1 MSLLLQF
8 YIPFACHAKMM
19 STILIPCY
27 ELLSAVD
34 VSVNEQ
40 RPLTINYQSA
50 AMVIEKLG
58 IQAFCLEQVGQTKR
72 AMTALRVL
80 ELQNLKQATVGG
92 VTLTHN
98 DPAPMKNLSLLCFR
112 VGSLLLVVTLTHQTD
127 LRLISWLLLHPAF
140 SSSTN

>member
-1 MSLLLQF
+1 MS
-8 YIPFACHAKMM
+8 PV
-19 STILIPCY
+19 LIPCR

-34 VSVNEQ
+34 VIEQ
-40 RPLTINYQSA
+40 RPLISNYQSA

-98 DPAPMKNLSLLCFR
+98 DPAP
-112 VGSLLLVVTLTHQTD
+112 
-127 LRLISWLLLHPAF
+127 I
-140 SSSTN
+140 